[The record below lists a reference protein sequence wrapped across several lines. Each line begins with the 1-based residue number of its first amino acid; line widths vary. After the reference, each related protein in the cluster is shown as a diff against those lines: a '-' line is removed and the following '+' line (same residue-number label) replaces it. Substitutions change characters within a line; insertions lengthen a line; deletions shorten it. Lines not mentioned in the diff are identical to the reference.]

1 MGGRLPRIVP
11 GLIPGTG
18 PRWLSPWAIRSSP
31 HPAPPEGRGQ
41 SWRCPVGSR
50 VPRIAP
56 RGGIQQTR
64 KKETYRSR
72 DASGYGSG
80 SSNGKRRSIL
90 SESCRDIRQPRVP
103 GEKGPGPISSEYL
116 LRDRPGTGEAD
127 QFHPGSQ
134 KRIFSVIQEVLALG
148 GMGLPS
154 RVDGEQTLLNTFSC
168 RYMNSLPCGVKVN
181 EPGASSVPRNLQTPP
196 TYKRPPQRSLDARS
210 SARTI
215 TYAEA
220 RDPAPQPRYEGPKT
234 RADIHSGALQ
244 PAPEQALMHSIPGAP
259 GGDTPTCPVSGR
271 GGEVRRLPTGIA
283 GRGGGSRQARITP
296 HYAPIDHKP
305 YLKRP
310 NTHSSPGIKEADINR
325 MMLYI
330 R

>member
-1 MGGRLPRIVP
+1 MDFTRGAPSGPPVTIAWACIKRSICKRAASHPA
-11 GLIPGTG
+11 GTRG
-18 PRWLSPWAIRSSP
+18 ARAPTGQTRKKGAVETLFWPSSP
-31 HPAPPEGRGQ
+31 DEGAPAPDRPRAHPGDWTVVAIALGDTLVPPEGRGQ
-41 SWRCPVGSR
+41 SWRCPAGSR

-80 SSNGKRRSIL
+80 SSNRKRRSIL

-116 LRDRPGTGEAD
+116 LRDRPETREAD

-181 EPGASSVPRNLQTPP
+181 EPGASPVPRNLQTPP
-196 TYKRPPQRSLDARS
+196 TYK
-210 SARTI
+210 
-215 TYAEA
+215 
-220 RDPAPQPRYEGPKT
+220 
-234 RADIHSGALQ
+234 
-244 PAPEQALMHSIPGAP
+244 
-259 GGDTPTCPVSGR
+259 
-271 GGEVRRLPTGIA
+271 
-283 GRGGGSRQARITP
+283 
-296 HYAPIDHKP
+296 
-305 YLKRP
+305 
-310 NTHSSPGIKEADINR
+310 
-325 MMLYI
+325 
-330 R
+330 